1 VKPLDPQTRESR
13 LLEQR
18 NVLAPNA
25 VARVMAAKE
34 RVVNTRRII
43 AQSRV
48 LLGKARQTLNSAEQ
62 LGLSMRRA
70 LKTKA

>member
-1 VKPLDPQTRESR
+1 MKPLDPQTRESR